1 VKEGSEDIE
10 AIVEGEQT
18 IIDPLTGEALPPVRR
33 SAKQERLRAARKERE
48 QKLKSSAAAAPSEA
62 PKVDAGKS
70 AAQPT
75 LTIG

>member
-1 VKEGSEDIE
+1 MKEGSDDIE

-48 QKLKSSAAAAPSEA
+48 QKSKSSPAAVPTEA
-62 PKVDAGKS
+62 PKADAGKS
-70 AAQPT
+70 AAHPT